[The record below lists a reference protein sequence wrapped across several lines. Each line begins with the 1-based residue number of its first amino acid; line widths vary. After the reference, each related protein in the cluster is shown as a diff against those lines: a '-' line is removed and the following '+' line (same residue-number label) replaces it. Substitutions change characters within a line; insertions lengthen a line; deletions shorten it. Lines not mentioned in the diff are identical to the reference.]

1 MSVLSHLYE
10 LFDSSTCVA
19 YIHRLRWIG
28 RPLQCPRCGSYK
40 VIPCR
45 PPGRACPDRAPPHR
59 APPRAA
65 WLQAAPAG

>member
-19 YIHRLRWIG
+19 SSHRLRWIG

-40 VIPCR
+40 VIPCS
-45 PPGRACPDRAPPHR
+45 PPGGACPDR